1 MKKAW
6 WLVAGFAVVAIVV
19 GLLLAFVPQAQS
31 SSAGEVVAAY
41 DAPLH
46 GDDPDFPAATTM
58 RLDPASVRYVGEADG
73 RAFWIARDAD
83 AQFCFVV
90 AIETSELSGGSCA
103 RLEVLQESGLM
114 IGVEG
119 FGDSIV
125 AHLVPDDVDIDAA
138 PEPWTIV
145 GENVLVADAD
155 ELADGETLILP
166 RQNRPDLVLRH

>member
-1 MKKAW
+1 
-6 WLVAGFAVVAIVV
+6 
-19 GLLLAFVPQAQS
+19 
-31 SSAGEVVAAY
+31 
-41 DAPLH
+41 
-46 GDDPDFPAATTM
+46 
-58 RLDPASVRYVGEADG
+58 
-73 RAFWIARDAD
+73 
-83 AQFCFVV
+83 
-90 AIETSELSGGSCA
+90 
-103 RLEVLQESGLM
+103 M